1 MKKCFVM
8 LTIFLA
14 FALNSYSQDNTTLR
28 FVKVNENKIE
38 AVLIFSAMEAANFES
53 MRSKFEIDGSYLLEA
68 SYISEKK
75 IGSFVLKSK
84 SVANINDFESFIMK
98 AMVSQVL
105 YKNKLINSTEISE
118 NYKPIS
124 TETINNK
131 SFNSK

>member
-8 LTIFLA
+8 LIIFLA

-28 FVKVNENKIE
+28 FVKVNGNKIE
-38 AVLIFSAMEAANFES
+38 AALIFSVMEAANFES
-53 MRSKFEIDGSYLLEA
+53 MRSKFEIDGSYSIEA

-84 SVANINDFESFIMK
+84 SVANINDFEIFIMK

-131 SFNSK
+131 NFNSK